1 VVIFQFILHGQG
13 AVDILPGQGV
23 VAEAMGLI
31 LGEGEAKIVAIGL
44 AVIDPNLGTDV
55 DAFFNL
61 FDNKDCQAQ
70 DN

>member
-1 VVIFQFILHGQG
+1 
-13 AVDILPGQGV
+13 

-31 LGEGEAKIVAIGL
+31 LGKGEAKIVAIAL
-44 AVIDPNLGTDV
+44 AVIDPHLGTDV

-61 FDNKDCQAQ
+61 FEDRQDQ